1 MRASLKMTFSGFHW
15 IYFLFS
21 SNIVNI
27 KSKSF
32 TNMLNAWKDQRKV
45 APFSL
50 HVSVVR
56 YSGCPVCFL
65 PWKSSVRHQGH
76 HHFSL
81 LYLIFSH
88 HYISFFLINFFLIFC
103 ENHFWWKVLIKPAR
117 EESARAFFWQTV
129 RPQWEGEDFL
139 TGQLNFFT
147 ETAATPERKV
157 EKSFPRWEINRH
169 AEG

>member
-1 MRASLKMTFSGFHW
+1 MRATMKISSFFGNWNDFFRFPLNLLS
-15 IYFLFS
+15 YPFS

-65 PWKSSVRHQGH
+65 PWKSSVRHLGH
-76 HHFSL
+76 HHFSSS
-81 LYLIFSH
+81 YLIFLITISRHFFSYFLIIISH
-88 HYISFFLINFFLIFC
+88 HFFLIFC
-103 ENHFWWKVLIKPAR
+103 QNQFWWKV
-117 EESARAFFWQTV
+117 FFNDIVSWKTNINIHAQRLEDV
-129 RPQWEGEDFL
+129 RKCGVMMPTKRQ
-139 TGQLNFFT
+139 
-147 ETAATPERKV
+147 
-157 EKSFPRWEINRH
+157 I
-169 AEG
+169 

>member
-1 MRASLKMTFSGFHW
+1 MRATLKISSFFGNWNDFFWFPLNLLS
-15 IYFLFS
+15 FLFS
-21 SNIVNI
+21 SNIVVNI

-88 HYISFFLINFFLIFC
+88 HYISFFLIIIFSHFLRKLFLMKSINDIVC
-103 ENHFWWKVLIKPAR
+103 WKTNINIHAQRLEDVRNCRVMMSTKRLI
-117 EESARAFFWQTV
+117 
-129 RPQWEGEDFL
+129 
-139 TGQLNFFT
+139 
-147 ETAATPERKV
+147 
-157 EKSFPRWEINRH
+157 
-169 AEG
+169 